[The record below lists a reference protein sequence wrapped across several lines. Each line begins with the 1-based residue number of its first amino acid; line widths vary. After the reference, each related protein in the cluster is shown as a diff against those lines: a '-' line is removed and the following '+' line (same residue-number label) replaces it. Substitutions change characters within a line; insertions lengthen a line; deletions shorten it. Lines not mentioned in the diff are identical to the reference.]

1 MWHDR
6 WWVADN
12 PSPAVAIDSQYD
24 AVALGFAL
32 TVTPAAPCP
41 AQVRALESRD
51 RESRA
56 VVADLTKQV
65 DVLQAGNRDLHAKLR
80 DPGTETRRTVQSMET
95 QLVRLERRVGHL
107 SESKRWVS
115 CACG

>member
-1 MWHDR
+1 M
-6 WWVADN
+6 
-12 PSPAVAIDSQYD
+12 
-24 AVALGFAL
+24 
-32 TVTPAAPCP
+32 
-41 AQVRALESRD
+41 RALESRD